1 MTRVSGV
8 PSRGLDRSGGR
19 HRIALVLAGG
29 AARGAYEV
37 GVLDYLLHDVARAIG
52 RPVPLDILCG
62 TSVGAINA
70 CALAAFADDH
80 DVAMQKLI
88 QAWQTLRVSHVVRVD
103 TSEVLAVVRGIFG
116 TRPPTDGGIL
126 DPAGLQRIVATAI
139 PFPRIA
145 ENMTAGNVEAVTVST
160 THVATGRTCVFVQNA
175 GGVLPYW
182 GRDETIQARP
192 VTLTAVHALASAAIP
207 FVFPAVPIDGEL
219 HCDGGLRQNV
229 PLSPARR
236 LGADGMIVISPRYVG
251 HLDEGEAVDSSVAT
265 EPTHP
270 GDPLFLLGKTLNA
283 LMLDRIDN
291 DIDRL
296 TRMTAVLEAGTR
308 VYGAD
313 FVEKLNRE
321 MGRAQERAVR
331 PIQAVLVRTSADIS
345 KMAAEFVRSPAF
357 ESRASG
363 MVARLMRRLAEGSG
377 RRGSDLLSYL
387 LFDGEFARQLIEVGR
402 DDARAR
408 HEELCGFF
416 TKLDA
421 TMPAAWR
428 APSAAR

>member
-1 MTRVSGV
+1 V
-8 PSRGLDRSGGR
+8 PSVLSRRAEREAGR
-19 HRIALVLAGG
+19 RRIALVLAGG

-37 GVLDYLLHDVARAIG
+37 GVLDYLVNDVGKALG
-52 RPVPLDILCG
+52 RPIPIDILCG

-70 CALAAFADDH
+70 CAMAAFADDYA
-80 DVAMQKLI
+80 VAVQKLI
-88 QAWQTLRVSHVVRVD
+88 QQWETLRVSHVVRVD
-103 TSEVLAVVRGIFG
+103 TSEVFAVLRGMFG
-116 TRPPTDGGIL
+116 NRPATDGGIL
-126 DPAGLQRIVATAI
+126 DPTGLQRIVATAI
-139 PFPRIA
+139 PFQRIS
-145 ENMTAGNVEAVTVST
+145 ENIAAGNVEAVTVST

-175 GGVLPYW
+175 SGTLPYW
-182 GRDETIQARP
+182 GRDDTIIARP
-192 VTLTAVHALASAAIP
+192 TVLTAVHALASAAIP
-207 FVFPAVPIDGEL
+207 FVFPAVPVDGDL

-236 LGADGMIVISPRYVG
+236 LGADGMIVISPRYLG
-251 HLDEGEAVDSSVAT
+251 HLEDGEALDGAT
-265 EPTHP
+265 PEPVHP

-296 TRMTAVLEAGTR
+296 QRMTAVLEAGQR
-308 VYGAD
+308 VYGED

-321 MGRAQERAVR
+321 MGRSGDRLVR
-331 PIQAVLVRTSADIS
+331 PIQAVLVRTSVDIS
-345 KMAAEFVRSPAF
+345 RQAAEFVRSPAF
-357 ESRASG
+357 ASRASG
-363 MVARLMRRLAEGSG
+363 MVARLMKRLADGSG

-387 LFDGEFARQLIEVGR
+387 LFDGEFARQLIEAGR
-402 DDARAR
+402 ADARAR

-416 TKLDA
+416 QKLDT